1 MPSTTYY
8 SRTKKEKT
16 YYDKMR
22 RAKENNDM
30 ISFQKNKEL
39 FLEARYNRYE
49 KENLEYRKK
58 RDIAELDEQERKNKE
73 NVPIKNWSEEVKK
86 IKKEI
91 DVLEEKHYTMLDNR
105 EDTTEIIST
114 LKTMYLR
121 LEKAREK
128 RDKEKSSKNDEVY
141 MSERSLPKIKL
152 KYE

>member
-1 MPSTTYY
+1 MPSNY
-8 SRTKKEKT
+8 SRIKKEKT

-58 RDIAELDEQERKNKE
+58 RDIAELDEQEKKNKE
-73 NVPIKNWSEEVKK
+73 NVPIKNWSEEVKRL
-86 IKKEI
+86 KKEI
-91 DVLEEKHYTMLDNR
+91 DVLEEKHYTILDNR

>member
-1 MPSTTYY
+1 MPSTKYY
-8 SRTKKEKT
+8 SRIKKEKT

-22 RAKENNDM
+22 RAKEHNDM

-39 FLEARYNRYE
+39 FLEARYNRYK

-58 RDIAELDEQERKNKE
+58 RDIVKLDEQEKKCKE

-114 LKTMYLR
+114 LKTMYLK

-128 RDKEKSSKNDEVY
+128 RDKEKSSKDDEVY
-141 MSERSLPKIKL
+141 MSEKSLPKIKL

>member
-8 SRTKKEKT
+8 SRIKKEKT

-22 RAKENNDM
+22 RAKEHNDM

-39 FLEARYNRYE
+39 FLEARYNRYK

-58 RDIAELDEQERKNKE
+58 RDIVKLDEQEKKCKE

-114 LKTMYLR
+114 LKTMYLK

-128 RDKEKSSKNDEVY
+128 RDKEKSSKDDEVY
-141 MSERSLPKIKL
+141 MSEKSLPKIKL

>member
-49 KENLEYRKK
+49 KENFKYTKN

-73 NVPIKNWSEEVKK
+73 N
-86 IKKEI
+86 
-91 DVLEEKHYTMLDNR
+91 L
-105 EDTTEIIST
+105 
-114 LKTMYLR
+114 LR
-121 LEKAREK
+121 YRKQSFFLLSPGGTQARTIQT
-128 RDKEKSSKNDEVY
+128 SKW
-141 MSERSLPKIKL
+141 
-152 KYE
+152 

>member
-1 MPSTTYY
+1 MPSKTYY

-22 RAKENNDM
+22 RAKEHNDM

-39 FLEARYNRYE
+39 FLEARYNRYK

-58 RDIAELDEQERKNKE
+58 RDIVKLDEQEKKCKE

-114 LKTMYLR
+114 LKTMYLK

-128 RDKEKSSKNDEVY
+128 RDKEKSSKDDEVY
-141 MSERSLPKIKL
+141 MSEKSLPKIKL

>member
-8 SRTKKEKT
+8 SRIKKEKT

-49 KENLEYRKK
+49 KENFKYAKN
-58 RDIAELDEQERKNKE
+58 RDIAELDEQEKKCKE

-105 EDTTEIIST
+105 EDTTEINSA
-114 LKTMYLR
+114 LKTMYLK

-128 RDKEKSSKNDEVY
+128 RDKEKSSKDDEVY

>member
-1 MPSTTYY
+1 MPSKTYY

-22 RAKENNDM
+22 RAKEHNDM
-30 ISFQKNKEL
+30 ISFQKHKEL

-49 KENLEYRKK
+49 SEKFKYTKN
-58 RDIAELDEQERKNKE
+58 RDIAELDEQEKKCKE

-114 LKTMYLR
+114 LKTMYLK

-128 RDKEKSSKNDEVY
+128 RDKEKSSKDDEVY
-141 MSERSLPKIKL
+141 MSEKSLPKIKL

>member
-1 MPSTTYY
+1 MPSTTY
-8 SRTKKEKT
+8 KEKT
-16 YYDKMR
+16 YYNKMLI
-22 RAKENNDM
+22 AKEHNDM

-39 FLEARYNRYE
+39 FLEARYNRYK
-49 KENLEYRKK
+49 KENLELRKK

-73 NVPIKNWSEEVKK
+73 NVKITNWSEEVKK

-114 LKTMYLR
+114 LKTMYLK

-128 RDKEKSSKNDEVY
+128 RDKEKSSKDDEVY

>member
-1 MPSTTYY
+1 MPSTKYY
-8 SRTKKEKT
+8 SRIKKEKT

-22 RAKENNDM
+22 RAKEHNDM

-49 KENLEYRKK
+49 KENFKYTKN
-58 RDIAELDEQERKNKE
+58 RDIAEIDE
-73 NVPIKNWSEEVKK
+73 
-86 IKKEI
+86 
-91 DVLEEKHYTMLDNR
+91 LEEKHYTMLDNR

-114 LKTMYLR
+114 LKTMYLK

-128 RDKEKSSKNDEVY
+128 RDKEKSSKDDEVY
-141 MSERSLPKIKL
+141 MSEKSLPKIKL

>member
-49 KENLEYRKK
+49 KENFKYTKN
-58 RDIAELDEQERKNKE
+58 RDIAELDEQEKKCKE

-105 EDTTEIIST
+105 EDTTEINSA

>member
-1 MPSTTYY
+1 MPSNY
-8 SRTKKEKT
+8 SRIKKEKT

-73 NVPIKNWSEEVKK
+73 NVPIKNWSEEVKRL
-86 IKKEI
+86 KKEI

-114 LKTMYLR
+114 LKTMYLK